1 MRRFSSVL
9 FSFFTNWE
17 PVSKRFTVRILHKT
31 LVKFSTFSAAVRKT
45 NEFENVKIAVF
56 RTTRTTKIYN
66 FFYTILPIF

>member
-17 PVSKRFTVRILHKT
+17 PVPARTTVRISYKT
-31 LVKFSTFSAAVRKT
+31 LVKFSTFGVAARKI
-45 NEFENVKIAVF
+45 NELENVKIVIF
-56 RTTRTTKIYN
+56 RTMRTTKIYN

>member
-1 MRRFSSVL
+1 MRRFPSVL

-17 PVSKRFTVRILHKT
+17 PVPTRTTVRIPYKT
-31 LVKFSTFSAAVRKT
+31 LVKFSTFGITARKI